1 MSSIDLQMELGVE
14 LELKKPIF
22 LNNTLN
28 LSAASSAL
36 QVLMSVCLCVCVYC
50 QVEIQPFL
58 RFPKIIYLSLPKITQ
73 GDEVPQSRLHIVTH
87 GLSRLP
93 NLPQPH
99 PRLPTVPQTF
109 LRFTMEGL
117 PKANQ
122 K

>member
-36 QVLMSVCLCVCVYC
+36 QVLMSVCVCVCVCVYC

-58 RFPKIIYLSLPKITQ
+58 RFPIIIYLRLPKITQ

-87 GLSRLP
+87 GSSRLP
-93 NLPQPH
+93 NFPQPH

-109 LRFTMEGL
+109 LRFPM
-117 PKANQ
+117 
-122 K
+122 